1 MRYTLE
7 KLQDRSTQ
15 LRHHIS
21 AAFVSFKRPRL
32 IYCST
37 FFLAIRADRRPAGVS
52 TLPVAPFLAAMRVA
66 AASFFE
72 GVLFGV
78 AGAFFV
84 VFLVVLF
91 FADLDEDKPITVRNP
106 TTPSC
111 RKVSSVGR
119 ERNIVVGEK

>member
-1 MRYTLE
+1 MAE
-7 KLQDRSTQ
+7 VD
-15 LRHHIS
+15 
-21 AAFVSFKRPRL
+21 

-84 VFLVVLF
+84 DFLVLF
-91 FADLDEDKPITVRNP
+91 FADLDEDKPMTVRNP

-111 RKVSSVGR
+111 GKLR
-119 ERNIVVGEK
+119 EHAAKMGEGNKNRRIIGEK

>member
-1 MRYTLE
+1 M
-7 KLQDRSTQ
+7 
-15 LRHHIS
+15 
-21 AAFVSFKRPRL
+21 
-32 IYCST
+32 IYFST

-52 TLPVAPFLAAMRVA
+52 TLPAFLEAMRVA

-84 VFLVVLF
+84 VFFFLVLF
-91 FADLDEDKPITVRNP
+91 FADLDEDKPMTARNP

-111 RKVSSVGR
+111 RK
-119 ERNIVVGEK
+119 

>member
-1 MRYTLE
+1 M
-7 KLQDRSTQ
+7 
-15 LRHHIS
+15 
-21 AAFVSFKRPRL
+21 